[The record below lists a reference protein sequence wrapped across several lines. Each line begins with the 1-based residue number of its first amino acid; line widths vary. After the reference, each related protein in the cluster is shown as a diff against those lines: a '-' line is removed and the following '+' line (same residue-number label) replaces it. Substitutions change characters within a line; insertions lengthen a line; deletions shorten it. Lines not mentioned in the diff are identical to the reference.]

1 MTTFQCGRTNGSG
14 LNKRDRAAMKLA
26 LERVKKIPVY
36 GKIARDLLRRSNFEE
51 AGSYASFWT
60 QMYAL
65 HLRPWNTPPC
75 RIYDYENEL
84 GGDNIPQQI
93 RCRYEPGEVE
103 LLRRMRALK
112 ISKWHP
118 DPLGAIKEAEAK
130 RSPANDLSAQAEAA
144 DAGG

>member
-1 MTTFQCGRTNGSG
+1 
-14 LNKRDRAAMKLA
+14 MKLA
-26 LERVKKIPVY
+26 LERVKKIAVY
-36 GKIARDLLRRSNFEE
+36 GKTAHDLLRTSSFEQ
-51 AGSYASFWT
+51 AGNYAAFWC

-75 RIYDYENEL
+75 RVFDYDYEL
-84 GGDNIPQQI
+84 DGDKIPKQI

-118 DPLGAIKEAEAK
+118 DPMGAIAEAK
-130 RSPANDLSAQAEAA
+130 KRAA
-144 DAGG
+144 AA